1 MGGRRA
7 LMGSATTFDGKT
19 SYIDGTRLMGGGN
32 TGQSFITMIRGVLS
46 SSEIMSKG
54 GRDLVNFY

>member
-1 MGGRRA
+1 
-7 LMGSATTFDGKT
+7 MGSATTFDGKT

-54 GRDLVNFY
+54 GRDLVDFY